1 MITTVVGNYPK
12 VPSLSGGPNLRTA
25 IGRFDQGRITA
36 EELAKV
42 ADEATRDAIGEQARA
57 GLDLITDG
65 HIRWEDEIT
74 YVVRGLAGISL
85 NGLIRFFDTNT
96 YYRQPVIEGAVKWE
110 RPITVKDYRFAVEVS
125 QKPIKVVLP
134 GPLTVAQHAQDIF
147 YRDTQKLAAA
157 AAEALNAEARALQDA
172 GATYIQWNEPSLLRI
187 KDEFSTMQKL
197 AKVLTRGITVKTAL
211 YTYFGDISGLYP
223 QLFDLP
229 FQVFGLDFVTGEANF
244 SLLKSFPQEK
254 ELGFGIVDARN
265 TKLESIEELVGY
277 LDQIRSVV
285 SLDRVLLNPNC
296 GLEFLPRKNAY
307 EKLARMAAA
316 VVRAKEVLL

>member
-42 ADEATRDAIGEQARA
+42 ADEATRDAIGEQVRA

-74 YVVRGLAGISL
+74 YVARGLAGVSL

-96 YYRQPVIEGAVKWE
+96 YYRQPVIEGAMKWE
-110 RPITVKDYRFAVEVS
+110 HSITVKDYKFAVEVS
-125 QKPIKVVLP
+125 SKPVKVVLP
-134 GPLTVAQHAQDIF
+134 GPLTVAQHAQDTF
-147 YRDTQKLAAA
+147 YKNPTKLAAA

-172 GATYIQWNEPSLLRI
+172 GATYIQWNEPSLLRV
-187 KDEFSTMQKL
+187 KDQFSAMQEL

-223 QLFDLP
+223 QLFGLP
-229 FQVFGLDFVTGEANF
+229 FQVFGLDFVTGESNF

-265 TKLESIEELVGY
+265 TKLESIEELVGH

-285 SLDRVLLNPNC
+285 SLDRIHLNPNC

-307 EKLARMAAA
+307 EKLARMVAA